1 MILEKFKIYIVNL
14 KKDEVRRRHI
24 INELKKQK
32 ILKYEIIE
40 AINGKELS
48 HKEII
53 DNSFRDKKGLN
64 PWNSKMSA
72 SQIGCALS
80 HIKIYRKF
88 IKSEYEF
95 ALILEDDAI
104 FVKDIEDILLKFI
117 ISSFK
122 FKKQIILLSELK
134 QFYKK
139 PLEKIR
145 NYELVNV
152 TNAFFTHAYFINK
165 EAAKSI
171 ISFNFPVKTIADN
184 FIFFNIYCNVKI
196 TGINPFI
203 VDQDKKNHKTTISLE
218 KNNFEKVFLLKRTIY
233 KIKMKIIKFFV
244 KLQSHNKR

>member
-1 MILEKFKIYIVNL
+1 
-14 KKDEVRRRHI
+14 
-24 INELKKQK
+24 
-32 ILKYEIIE
+32 
-40 AINGKELS
+40 
-48 HKEII
+48 
-53 DNSFRDKKGLN
+53 
-64 PWNSKMSA
+64 
-72 SQIGCALS
+72 
-80 HIKIYRKF
+80 
-88 IKSEYEF
+88 
-95 ALILEDDAI
+95 
-104 FVKDIEDILLKFI
+104 
-117 ISSFK
+117 
-122 FKKQIILLSELK
+122 LSELK

-233 KIKMKIIKFFV
+233 KIKVKIIKFFV